1 MTGSLGLNVVESLV
15 DAGRVGESR
24 TLGGQGVL
32 RGHVYKHLLTPQIGN
47 SMTNQSKDTSKVQ
60 LGELI
65 IFIGIKEI
73 WVMGYLNKSR
83 NDLKKC
89 QTHHQKSTPV
99 WVAAHKSWNPRAYCM
114 TGKQLDRLE
123 SVSSKQLSLSGPL
136 LGSLAGLSLF

>member
-1 MTGSLGLNVVESLV
+1 MTGSLGVNVVESLV

-32 RGHVYKHLLTPQIGN
+32 RGDVYKHLLTPQIGN

-73 WVMGYLNKSR
+73 WVRGYLNKSR
-83 NDLKKC
+83 NDLKNARHI
-89 QTHHQKSTPV
+89 TKSLPQYG
-99 WVAAHKSWNPRAYCM
+99 W
-114 TGKQLDRLE
+114 QLT
-123 SVSSKQLSLSGPL
+123 K
-136 LGSLAGLSLF
+136 AGIPELTA